1 MFPLNSLHIG
11 GFTVKHIFKVLFL
24 AAVALFLAMT
34 IQIASAA
41 QPAARSRHHR
51 NHGHKGHAVTHHHTS
66 HHATHRNQ

>member
-11 GFTVKHIFKVLFL
+11 RFTVKHIFKGLFL
-24 AAVALFLAMT
+24 AAAALFLAMT
-34 IQIASAA
+34 IQTTSAG
-41 QPAARSRHHR
+41 QPAAGPKHHR

>member
-11 GFTVKHIFKVLFL
+11 RFTVKHIFKGLFL

-34 IQIASAA
+34 IVTASAA
-41 QPAARSRHHR
+41 KPADRSRHHR
-51 NHGHKGHAVTHHHTS
+51 NRGHKGHAVTHHHTS